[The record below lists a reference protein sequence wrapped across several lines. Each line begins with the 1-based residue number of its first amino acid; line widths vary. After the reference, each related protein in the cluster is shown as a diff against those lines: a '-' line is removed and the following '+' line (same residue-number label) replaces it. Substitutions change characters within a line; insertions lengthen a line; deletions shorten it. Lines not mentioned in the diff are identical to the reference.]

1 MSKFLLRLRTVY
13 TAALKR
19 LTLGLVAVSGL
30 SVLTMIAVTCLDI
43 LFRMKPLNKPIKG
56 AYDIV
61 QIAGC
66 ITLATALPYTTAV
79 KGHVAIEFLFQ
90 KFNRRG
96 RIIVDS
102 FMRLMAMALF
112 YLMGHHCIIY
122 GSSMLRA
129 KQVTQTLQLPIFWLP
144 WLMGG
149 CCFIVILVIAHNL
162 VHPGREMIKP

>member
-1 MSKFLLRLRTVY
+1 MDKFLFRLRTIYVFS
-13 TAALKR
+13 LKH
-19 LTLGLVAVSGL
+19 LTLGLVVVSGL
-30 SVLTMIAVTCLDI
+30 GVLTMTAVTCLDI
-43 LFRMKPLNKPIKG
+43 ILRMKPLNRPITG

-66 ITLATALPYTTAV
+66 ISLAAALPYTTAV
-79 KGHVAIEFLFQ
+79 KGHVAIEFFFQ

-122 GSSMLRA
+122 GNSMLKA

-144 WLMGG
+144 WLIGG
-149 CCFIVILVIAHNL
+149 CCFVVILVIAYNL
-162 VHPGREMIKP
+162 VNPGREMIKP